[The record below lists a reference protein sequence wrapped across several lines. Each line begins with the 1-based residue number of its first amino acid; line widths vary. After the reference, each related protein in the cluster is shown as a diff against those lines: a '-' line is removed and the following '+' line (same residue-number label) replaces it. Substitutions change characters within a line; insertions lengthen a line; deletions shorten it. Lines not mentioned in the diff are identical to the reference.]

1 MDRLLHAISVILAV
15 YAFAPNELLQR
26 TWVKPQ
32 VLAHVTD
39 SVQVLYVHR
48 DESYA
53 VCLTLWEGPATAMTK
68 LGTYTVATEGEF
80 VDLLADCGWL

>member
-1 MDRLLHAISVILAV
+1 MDRLLHAINVILNV
-15 YAFAPNELLQR
+15 YAFTPNELLQR
-26 TWVKPQ
+26 TWVKPH

-39 SVQVLYVHR
+39 PVQVLYVHR
-48 DESYA
+48 TERST

-68 LGTYTVATEGEF
+68 LGTYTVATEVEF